1 MYYTLFVNERFALE
15 EMFQGNASKLV
26 IFYLKHRPGH
36 SQGKNVNEMEKTKQK
51 LQGFSYYAYNKYS
64 KFLSISL
71 EHLVEHKPL
80 IYEEWCMCFEPGTC
94 QYKKVIGLIDDSADV
109 RGRSILIASPTDINS
124 CITYF

>member
-51 LQGFSYYAYNKYS
+51 LQGLSYYAYN
-64 KFLSISL
+64 
-71 EHLVEHKPL
+71 
-80 IYEEWCMCFEPGTC
+80 
-94 QYKKVIGLIDDSADV
+94 
-109 RGRSILIASPTDINS
+109 IAN
-124 CITYF
+124 F